1 MAKLLNDKGHGLN
14 TFPPSKGIHAAGGVA
29 GMAEHDFNAAVGD
42 EVERLLKGKL
52 TTYGAQPSNRA
63 DVPLATR
70 IANYNAQYRSDKN
83 SIGMSH
89 HGNAGASSV
98 RGFGVFYWHTSAKGK
113 KLAQMVLSEYK
124 KEFPG
129 YPIWGTGLFPCV
141 PGTWTDFYLVRETAA
156 PFVLIEWEFF
166 TNHAARK
173 LMLTSDYRKRCGKV
187 AAKAAC
193 SWYVIKFEEDKP
205 VAVPKPVV
213 KPASPKPVVKPAAPK
228 PVTKPKEEKSVVKSN
243 EPSKWAKET
252 IDKAKEIGVTDGTN
266 LHGTPTREETIVI
279 AMRAAGLAPRLK

>member
-1 MAKLLNDKGHGLN
+1 MAKLLNDKGHGFN
-14 TFPPSKGIHAAGGVA
+14 TYPPSKGIAAAGGVS
-29 GMAEHDFNAAVGD
+29 GMAEHSFNAAVGD

-63 DVPLATR
+63 DVSLATR
-70 IANYNAQYRSDKN
+70 IANYNAQYQSDHT

-98 RGFGVFYWHTSAKGK
+98 RGFGVFYWHTSANGK
-113 KLAQMVLSEYK
+113 KLAQMVLAEYK

-173 LMLTSDYRKRCGKV
+173 LMLTVDYRKRCGRV

-193 SWYVIKFEEDKP
+193 NWYGIKFEESQ
-205 VAVPKPVV
+205 PVV
-213 KPASPKPVVKPAAPK
+213 APKPVVKPAAPK
-228 PVTKPKEEKSVVKSN
+228 PVTKPKEEPKVDKPIPAWKVEYNRQSVL
-243 EPSKWAKET
+243 AK
-252 IDKAKEIGVTDGTN
+252 KLGFTDGTR
-266 LHGTPTREETIVI
+266 PTENTSREESGVI
-279 AMRAAGLAPRLK
+279 AARVFEAVLKELKE